1 MTSDPRI
8 PKPRSPKVYTDQ
20 QLAFLRSSLPE
31 FERRLQGPIRGDA
44 KKFALEKATEFIAQ
58 FGIPDEFAGIE
69 ESESRFKEQIYNWFK
84 NTVGRA
90 RRKQEGRSRQDK
102 KTPETGSLDNLRWS
116 SNNGA
121 VATSPVM
128 PYSPVDTSSAALI
141 SPRSTVP
148 QFGTIQASISS
159 SVPQTT
165 ILQNRTMALPASRAT
180 LRDAFIQGMDTASL
194 ASMIQAFVMSNP
206 STIPLTPVIDALY
219 DAISANSF
227 HQDPTPFLRRY
238 LDATDLFSHN
248 LIHAGVAGPQAG
260 LRALE
265 LQIRR
270 NSIWVSS
277 ITGTP
282 SPAFSVNSNSM
293 AEEMNRIAFER
304 QRRKDHIQWA
314 RIHAATLELC
324 AMSTSRRTATDGA
337 HIASKMFSD
346 TIARDAVW
354 GSDEVE
360 WVAGMCILRAV
371 IRTTPGT
378 NRQQRDDYNELLR
391 AYENRWKEIKDD
403 ARQALVTEILLAA
416 KEDLTRWDEIL
427 R

>member
-1 MTSDPRI
+1 
-8 PKPRSPKVYTDQ
+8 
-20 QLAFLRSSLPE
+20 
-31 FERRLQGPIRGDA
+31 
-44 KKFALEKATEFIAQ
+44 
-58 FGIPDEFAGIE
+58 
-69 ESESRFKEQIYNWFK
+69 
-84 NTVGRA
+84 
-90 RRKQEGRSRQDK
+90 
-102 KTPETGSLDNLRWS
+102 
-116 SNNGA
+116 
-121 VATSPVM
+121 M
-128 PYSPVDTSSAALI
+128 PYSPVDTSGAAHI
-141 SPRSTVP
+141 SPRSAVP
-148 QFGTIQASISS
+148 QFGTIQGSISS

-165 ILQNRTMALPASRAT
+165 ILQNRTMALPASRTT

-206 STIPLTPVIDALY
+206 STTPLTPVIDALY

-270 NSIWVSS
+270 NSIWVASMAGTSS
-277 ITGTP
+277 SG
-282 SPAFSVNSNSM
+282 FSVNSNSM

-354 GSDEVE
+354 GLDEVE

-403 ARQALVTEILLAA
+403 ARQALVTVGLPFETNDFSLTTSHHRKYYWLQRKILPAGM
-416 KEDLTRWDEIL
+416 KF
-427 R
+427 